1 MKRSVISIVL
11 FALLAAAAATLCTG
25 CDLVR
30 ASLGKPTSA
39 DLELLRLAERVRAE
53 SALKDSLANKEMA
66 APAPATP
73 AEAPAPAD
81 TAKPAVQEEPIPAPT
96 VLQAIEPKAAEA
108 LVEEG
113 IKKYYVVVGAF
124 KEESGID
131 YYVKELENKGFK
143 AVLLPFK
150 SGSTA
155 VCVEGTDDLE
165 TARAQMKTLRAAGI
179 DAWLYSSKQNL
190 HKTK

>member
-39 DLELLRLAERVRAE
+39 DLELLRLADRVRANSASAEGPE
-53 SALKDSLANKEMA
+53 SVV
-66 APAPATP
+66 
-73 AEAPAPAD
+73 PAD
-81 TAKPAVQEEPIPAPT
+81 TVKPVGTVKPAEEEEPIPAPT
-96 VLQAIEPKAAEA
+96 VIQALEPKAAEA
-108 LVEEG
+108 LVAEG

-124 KEESGID
+124 KEEAGIN
-131 YYVKELENKGFK
+131 YYVKELESKGYK
-143 AVLLPFK
+143 TVLLPFK

-155 VCVEGTDDLE
+155 VCLEGTDDLE

-190 HKTK
+190 HKAQ

>member
-11 FALLAAAAATLCTG
+11 WAGLAVMTAMLCTG

-39 DLELLRLAERVRAE
+39 DLERLRIAERVRAE
-53 SALKDSLANKEMA
+53 SALRDSVANKQTA
-66 APAPATP
+66 APSPATP

-81 TAKPAVQEEPIPAPT
+81 TAKPAVQNEPIPDPT
-96 VLQAIEPKAAEA
+96 ILQAMEPKAAEA
-108 LVEEG
+108 LVEDG

-124 KEESGID
+124 KEESGIK
-131 YYVKELENKGFK
+131 YYVKELESKGFK
-143 AVLLPFK
+143 AILLPFK

-179 DAWLYSSKQNL
+179 DAWIYTSKQNL

>member
-11 FALLAAAAATLCTG
+11 FALLATVVATLCTG

-39 DLELLRLAERVRAE
+39 DLELLRIAERVRAE
-53 SALKDSLANKEMA
+53 SALRDSLGAA
-66 APAPATP
+66 GAATPAPAPE
-73 AEAPAPAD
+73 EAPAPAE
-81 TAKPAVQEEPIPAPT
+81 TTESTESIPEPT
-96 VLQAIEPKAAEA
+96 VLQAMEPKAAEA
-108 LVEEG
+108 LVDEG

-124 KEESGID
+124 KEESGIK
-131 YYVKELENKGFK
+131 YYVKQLENNGFK
-143 AVLLPFK
+143 PVLLPFK

-165 TARAQMKTLRAAGI
+165 TARAQMKTLRMAGI
-179 DAWLYSSKQNL
+179 DAWIYTSKQNL
-190 HKTK
+190 HTTK